1 MTVCEMPQEWLDSFV
16 GQSLPDLTLDEIGDL
31 LVKVSSRW
39 RRKGTGAPPVVVA
52 VADQGPDPV
61 PWRFEVWSEV
71 VRVGH
76 VAVRHRSSG
85 AVEKGLCVDTG
96 RGERRTRFEAEIDGV
111 SLAAY
116 DRRVSGRYEQWQRV
130 LLRFLAQQG
139 ELCDMTVSDYITARW
154 GGVIQP
160 RQDAPP
166 SRPRRAGT

>member
-85 AVEKGLCVDTG
+85 AVEKGLCVDT
-96 RGERRTRFEAEIDGV
+96 
-111 SLAAY
+111 
-116 DRRVSGRYEQWQRV
+116 
-130 LLRFLAQQG
+130 
-139 ELCDMTVSDYITARW
+139 TASA
-154 GGVIQP
+154 VP
-160 RQDAPP
+160 AP
-166 SRPRRAGT
+166 